1 MESNHIVEVNSGT
14 FRWVMDYIKKEM
26 ERDLQKNENV
36 NTEFSDTQVIRGR
49 LQFAKQLSMELTKFL
64 PK

>member
-1 MESNHIVEVNSGT
+1 VESNHIVEVNSGT
-14 FRWVMDYIKKEM
+14 FRWIMDYIKKEI
-26 ERDLQKNENV
+26 ERDHQKNENV

-49 LQFAKQLSMELTKFL
+49 LQAMKQLSMELTKFL